1 MDEEVHLSLIAELL
15 RWLIIII
22 FCVSDKIVQLVLL
35 SDRRIE
41 KLGGKKQE
49 EGNYSFM
56 VVQTCTLSRQVT
68 MPFSEKSI
76 IFLFLLKLHTATT

>member
-41 KLGGKKQE
+41 KLGGREQE

-56 VVQTCTLSRQVT
+56 VVQTCTLSQQVT
-68 MPFSEKSI
+68 LLFAEKSL